1 MGVDMKHAYKTIK
14 SERCWMK
21 NEEVYIGDGV
31 YASYDGY
38 QFLLRT
44 KRAHGWDEIYL
55 EANVLEAFESYVASI
70 RARESML
77 ES

>member
-1 MGVDMKHAYKTIK
+1 
-14 SERCWMK
+14 MK
-21 NEEVYIGDGV
+21 NNEVYIGDGV

-55 EANVLEAFESYVASI
+55 EPNVLDAFERYVKGV
-70 RARESML
+70 RAKELGL
-77 ES
+77 EN